1 MSELKTSEKNI
12 IDNEKKE
19 VQENKMGTLP
29 VGKLLI
35 SMSLPI
41 MISMIVQAM
50 YNVVD
55 SIFVSRIHED
65 ALTAVSMAFPI
76 QSLCVA
82 LGAGMGVGIN
92 ALLSKSLGAKD
103 QETVNK
109 SAMNGIFMT
118 FVNYIIFLILGLTV
132 VRPFYAVQ
140 TDSEVI
146 IEYGTQYLSVV
157 CCFSFGMFFQFTFER
172 LLQSTGRTFQTMITQ
187 STGAIINI
195 ILDPIF
201 IFGLFGVKAY
211 GVRGAAI
218 ATVIGQIVAATF
230 ALFMNL
236 KVNKEIQFSVRHFR
250 PDMKIIGLIYKVGI
264 PSIIMQSIG
273 SLMVFCLNKILIVFS
288 STAVAVFGVYFKLQS
303 FIFMPVF
310 GLNNGLIPIIAYN
323 FGAKKKKRMI
333 DTIKCGII
341 IAFSIMTV
349 GMFLFELVPN
359 ALLSMFDASE
369 NMMNMGKIALRTIAI
384 HFPIAAICIVLGST
398 FQALGNAIYSMFVS
412 IARQIVVLIPVAY
425 FLASLGSVNYVWWC
439 FPIAE
444 IMSLT
449 ITLVFFAKMKRQEI
463 DPIEG

>member
-1 MSELKTSEKNI
+1 M
-12 IDNEKKE
+12 NEENMNKE
-19 VQENKMGTLP
+19 IKENKMGTMP

-35 SMSLPI
+35 SMSLPM

-50 YNVVD
+50 YNIVD

-65 ALTAVSMAFPI
+65 ALTAVSMAFPL
-76 QSLCVA
+76 QTLCVA

-92 ALLSKSLGAKD
+92 ALLSRSLGAKD
-103 QETVNK
+103 QDMVNK

-118 FVNYIIFLILGLTV
+118 LVSYILFLIMGLTA
-132 VRPFYAVQ
+132 VRPFYMIQ
-140 TDSEVI
+140 TDSAAI

-187 STGAIINI
+187 TTGAVINI

-218 ATVIGQIVAATF
+218 ATVIGQIIAATF
-230 ALFMNL
+230 ALIMNL
-236 KVNKEIQFSVRHFR
+236 KVNKEIQFSLKGFR
-250 PDMKIIGLIYKVGI
+250 PDLKIIGMIYKVGL

-303 FIFMPVF
+303 FVFMPIF

-323 FGAKKKKRMI
+323 YGAKKKARMLN
-333 DTIKCGII
+333 TIKCGLI
-341 IAFSIMTV
+341 IAISVMTV
-349 GMFLFELVPN
+349 GSIVFELIPDK
-359 ALLSMFDASE
+359 LLAMFDASE
-369 NMMNMGKIALRTIAI
+369 NMLTMGEIALKTIAV
-384 HFPIAAICIVLGST
+384 HFPIAAICIVLGSS

-425 FLASLGSVNYVWWC
+425 FLASLGNINYVWWC

-449 ITLVFFAKMKRQEI
+449 ITLFFFFRMKKQII
-463 DPIEG
+463 DKIPS

>member
-1 MSELKTSEKNI
+1 M
-12 IDNEKKE
+12 NEESMNKE
-19 VQENKMGTLP
+19 IKENKMGTMP

-35 SMSLPI
+35 SMSLPM

-50 YNVVD
+50 YNIVD

-65 ALTAVSMAFPI
+65 ALTAVSMAFPL
-76 QSLCVA
+76 QTLCVA

-92 ALLSKSLGAKD
+92 ALLSRSLGAKD
-103 QETVNK
+103 QEMVNK

-118 FVNYIIFLILGLTV
+118 LVSYILFLILGLTA
-132 VRPFYAVQ
+132 VRPFYMIQ
-140 TDSEVI
+140 TDSAAI

-187 STGAIINI
+187 TTGAVINI

-218 ATVIGQIVAATF
+218 ATVIGQIIAATF
-230 ALFMNL
+230 ALIMNL
-236 KVNKEIQFSVRHFR
+236 KVNKEIQFSLKGFR
-250 PDMKIIGLIYKVGI
+250 PDLKIIGMIYKVGL

-303 FIFMPVF
+303 FVFMPIF

-323 FGAKKKKRMI
+323 YGAKKKARMLN
-333 DTIKCGII
+333 TIKCGLI
-341 IAFSIMTV
+341 IAISVMTV
-349 GMFLFELVPN
+349 GSIVFELIPDK
-359 ALLSMFDASE
+359 LLAMFDASE
-369 NMMNMGKIALRTIAI
+369 NMLAMGKIALKTIAV
-384 HFPIAAICIVLGST
+384 HFPIAAICIVLGSS

-425 FLASLGSVNYVWWC
+425 FLASLGNINYVWWC

-449 ITLVFFAKMKRQEI
+449 ITLFFFFRMKKQII
-463 DPIEG
+463 DKIPS